1 MKRPWNLIN
10 VPVYSVSS
18 RNNEITNMNICTY
31 VSAVSMEPKRYMVA
45 VYQNT
50 QTLENIQNKNEFVL
64 QLLAESQYGLV
75 RNFGQKSGKIFDKQ
89 GFLNRKNQNKIA
101 EKENPYAIVF
111 WNNFEVL
118 SNAVSLILLKPIQII
133 PAGDH
138 DMYLCDVV
146 SYENLND
153 SPILT
158 LDVLR
163 QKKLIRI

>member
-18 RNNEITNMNICTY
+18 RKNGMTNMNICTY

-45 VYQNT
+45 VYHNT
-50 QTLENIQNKNEFVL
+50 QTIENIQNKNEFVL
-64 QLLAESQYGLV
+64 QLLAESQFGLV
-75 RNFGQKSGKIFDKQ
+75 RNFGQKSGKMFDKQ

-146 SYENLND
+146 TFENLND

>member
-1 MKRPWNLIN
+1 
-10 VPVYSVSS
+10 
-18 RNNEITNMNICTY
+18 MNICTY
-31 VSAVSMEPKRYMVA
+31 VSTVSMEPKRYMVA
-45 VYQNT
+45 VYHNT
-50 QTLENIQNKNEFVL
+50 QTIENIQNKNEFVL

-133 PAGDH
+133 SAGDH

-146 SYENLND
+146 SFENLND

>member
-1 MKRPWNLIN
+1 
-10 VPVYSVSS
+10 
-18 RNNEITNMNICTY
+18 MNICTY

-45 VYQNT
+45 VYHNT
-50 QTLENIQNKNEFVL
+50 QTIENIQDKSVFVL

-75 RNFGQKSGKIFDKQ
+75 RNFGQKSGKLFDKQ
-89 GFLNRKNQNKIA
+89 GFLHRKNQARIA

-118 SNAVSLILLKPIQII
+118 LNAVSLILLKPIEII

-146 SYENLND
+146 SFENLND

>member
-18 RNNEITNMNICTY
+18 RNNGITNMNICTY

-45 VYQNT
+45 VYHNT
-50 QTLENIQNKNEFVL
+50 QTIENIQNKNEFVL

-146 SYENLND
+146 SFENLND

>member
-18 RNNEITNMNICTY
+18 RKDYITNMNICTY

-45 VYQNT
+45 VYHNT
-50 QTLENIQNKNEFVL
+50 QTIENIQNKNEFVL

-75 RNFGQKSGKIFDKQ
+75 RNFGQKSGKMFDKQ

-146 SYENLND
+146 SFENLND
-153 SPILT
+153 SSILT

>member
-1 MKRPWNLIN
+1 MKRPWNLVN
-10 VPVYSVSS
+10 VPVYSISS
-18 RNNEITNMNICTY
+18 RKDEVTNMNICTY
-31 VSAVSMEPKRYMVA
+31 VTAVSMVPKRYMVA
-45 VYQNT
+45 VYHNT
-50 QTLENIQNKNEFVL
+50 QTIENIQNKSEFVL

-75 RNFGQKSGKIFDKQ
+75 RNFGQKSGKLFDKQ
-89 GFLNRKNQNKIA
+89 GFLNRKNQAKIV

-118 SNAVSLILLKPIQII
+118 SNAVALIHLKPIEII

-146 SYENLND
+146 SFENLND

>member
-18 RNNEITNMNICTY
+18 RNNGITNMNICTY

-45 VYQNT
+45 VYHNT
-50 QTLENIQNKNEFVL
+50 QTIENIQDRSVFVL

-75 RNFGQKSGKIFDKQ
+75 RNFGQKSGKLFDKQ
-89 GFLNRKNQNKIA
+89 GFINRKNQAKIA

-118 SNAVSLILLKPIQII
+118 LNAVSLILLKPIEII

-146 SYENLND
+146 SFENLND

>member
-18 RNNEITNMNICTY
+18 RNNGITNMNICTY

-45 VYQNT
+45 VYHNT
-50 QTLENIQNKNEFVL
+50 QTIENIQNKNEFVL

-89 GFLNRKNQNKIA
+89 GFLNRKNQNRIA

-146 SYENLND
+146 TFENLND

>member
-18 RNNEITNMNICTY
+18 RKGNITNMNICTY

-45 VYQNT
+45 VYHNT
-50 QTLENIQNKNEFVL
+50 QTIENIQNKNEFVL
-64 QLLAESQYGLV
+64 QLLSESQYGLV
-75 RNFGQKSGKIFDKQ
+75 RNFGQKSGKMFDKQ

-146 SYENLND
+146 SFENLND

>member
-18 RNNEITNMNICTY
+18 RNNGITNMNICTY

-45 VYQNT
+45 VYHNT
-50 QTLENIQNKNEFVL
+50 QTIENIQNKNEFVL

-89 GFLNRKNQNKIA
+89 GFLNRKNQNRIA

-146 SYENLND
+146 SFENLND

>member
-1 MKRPWNLIN
+1 
-10 VPVYSVSS
+10 
-18 RNNEITNMNICTY
+18 MNICTY
-31 VSAVSMEPKRYMVA
+31 VSAVSLEPKRYMVA
-45 VYQNT
+45 VYHNT
-50 QTLENIQNKNEFVL
+50 QTIENIQNKNEFVL
-64 QLLAESQYGLV
+64 QLLAESQYRLV

-101 EKENPYAIVF
+101 EKENPYAIDF

-146 SYENLND
+146 SFENLND

>member
-1 MKRPWNLIN
+1 
-10 VPVYSVSS
+10 
-18 RNNEITNMNICTY
+18 MNICTY

-45 VYQNT
+45 VYHNT
-50 QTLENIQNKNEFVL
+50 QTIENIQNKNDFVL

-89 GFLNRKNQNKIA
+89 GFLNRKNQNRIA

-146 SYENLND
+146 TFENLND
-153 SPILT
+153 SPTLT

>member
-18 RNNEITNMNICTY
+18 RNNGITNMNICTY

-45 VYQNT
+45 VYHNT
-50 QTLENIQNKNEFVL
+50 QTIENIQNKNEFVL

-89 GFLNRKNQNKIA
+89 GFLNRKNQNRIA

-133 PAGDH
+133 PSGDH

-146 SYENLND
+146 TFENLND
-153 SPILT
+153 SPTLT

>member
-18 RNNEITNMNICTY
+18 RNNGITNMNICTY

-45 VYQNT
+45 VYHNT
-50 QTLENIQNKNEFVL
+50 QTIENIQDRSVFVL

-75 RNFGQKSGKIFDKQ
+75 RNFGQKSGKLFDKQ
-89 GFLNRKNQNKIA
+89 GFINRKNQAKIV

-118 SNAVSLILLKPIQII
+118 LNAVSLILLKPIEII

-146 SYENLND
+146 SFENLND